1 MGIGPGKIKA
11 ASPEHKPPAW
21 PSADLESIHFGG
33 EDSIDC
39 VNRITQR
46 TFLKQTSQG
55 LAGLAVAPAA
65 LARPLGQAE
74 RSAQPTAKPVATFS
88 VVGFDPRT
96 GDLGVAVQSKFFA
109 VGSVVPWAK
118 AGVGAI
124 ATQSYANVSYGPDGL
139 ELLAK
144 GKSARE
150 TVETLT
156 SADGNKQRRQL
167 GIVDAKGNSASFTGS
182 GCHPWAGHIEKP
194 DFCAQGNILTGKEV
208 VDAMAASFEQS
219 QKKGKGGLCNWLAD
233 ALTVGQDA
241 GGDSRGRQSAALL
254 VVRKNGGY
262 AGGNDRFIDLRVDD
276 HKTPIIELHR
286 LLAIHKKIHKRAHE
300 NPPKR

>member
-1 MGIGPGKIKA
+1 MSIGLGKIKA

-124 ATQSYANVSYGPDGL
+124 ATQSFANVTYGPEGL
-139 ELLAK
+139 KRLAK
-144 GKSARE
+144 GQSAKA
-150 TVETLT
+150 TVEALT
-156 SADGNKQRRQL
+156 KADPNRRLRQL

-182 GCHPWAGHIEKP
+182 GCHDWAGHIEKSN
-194 DFCAQGNILTGKEV
+194 FCAQGNILTGREV
-208 VDAMAASFEQS
+208 VAAMAASFGQS
-219 QKKGKGGLCNWLAD
+219 QKKAMGGLCDWLAD
-233 ALTVGQDA
+233 ALMAGQDA

-286 LLAIHKKIHKRAHE
+286 LLALHKKIHTRAHQ

>member
-1 MGIGPGKIKA
+1 M
-11 ASPEHKPPAW
+11 
-21 PSADLESIHFGG
+21 
-33 EDSIDC
+33 
-39 VNRITQR
+39 
-46 TFLKQTSQG
+46 
-55 LAGLAVAPAA
+55 AVAPAA
-65 LARPLGQAE
+65 LAKPKTE
-74 RSAQPTAKPVATFS
+74 PVATFS
-88 VVGFDPRT
+88 IAGFDPHT

-156 SADGNKQRRQL
+156 SADRNKQRRQL

-182 GCHPWAGHIEKP
+182 DCHDWAGHIEKP
-194 DFCAQGNILTGKEV
+194 HFCAQGNILTGKEV
-208 VDAMAASFEQS
+208 VGAMASSFEQL
-219 QKKGKGGLCNWLAD
+219 QKQAKGGLCDWLAN
-233 ALTVGQDA
+233 ALMAGQNA

-254 VVRKNGGY
+254 VVRKKSGY
-262 AGGNDRFIDLRVDD
+262 GGGNDRFIDLRVDD
-276 HKTPIIELHR
+276 HKTPIAELRR
-286 LLAIHKKIHKRAHE
+286 LLQLHKNLFKRAHD
-300 NPPKR
+300 NPPKG

>member
-1 MGIGPGKIKA
+1 MGIDAGKIKA

-21 PSADLESIHFGG
+21 PSADLGSIHFGDG
-33 EDSIDC
+33 DSISG
-39 VNRITQR
+39 VNRINQR
-46 TFLKQTSQG
+46 TFIKRTGQG

-65 LARPLGQAE
+65 LAAL
-74 RSAQPTAKPVATFS
+74 AKPKTEPVATFS
-88 VVGFDPRT
+88 IAGFDPHT

-219 QKKGKGGLCNWLAD
+219 QKQAKGGLCNWLVN
-233 ALTVGQDA
+233 ALTAGQDA

-254 VVRKNGGY
+254 VVRKKGGY
-262 AGGNDRFIDLRVDD
+262 GGGNDRFIDLRVDD
-276 HKTPIIELHR
+276 HKTPIVELRR
-286 LLAIHKKIHKRAHE
+286 LLQLHKNLFKRAHA
-300 NPPKR
+300 NPPKG

>member
-1 MGIGPGKIKA
+1 MGIDPERIKA
-11 ASPEHKPPAW
+11 MPLEHKSAAW
-21 PSADLESIHFGG
+21 PSAGLESIHFGSDDIIG
-33 EDSIDC
+33 G
-39 VNRITQR
+39 VNRINQR
-46 TFLKQTSQG
+46 IFIKRTSQG
-55 LAGLAVAPAA
+55 LAGLAVAPAT
-65 LARPLGQAE
+65 LAKPLDQE
-74 RSAQPTAKPVATFS
+74 EPSAKPTTKPVATFS
-88 VVGFDPRT
+88 IVGFNPLT

-219 QKKGKGGLCNWLAD
+219 QKQAKGGLCDWLAN
-233 ALTVGQDA
+233 ALMAGQDA

-254 VVRKNGGY
+254 VVRKKGGY
-262 AGGNDRFIDLRVDD
+262 GGGNDRFIDLRVDD
-276 HKTPIIELHR
+276 HKTPIAELRR
-286 LLAIHKKIHKRAHE
+286 LLQLHKNLFKRAHA
-300 NPPKR
+300 NPPKG

>member
-1 MGIGPGKIKA
+1 MGIDRGRIKA
-11 ASPEHKPPAW
+11 TPLEHKSPAW
-21 PSADLESIHFGG
+21 PSADLGSIHFGG
-33 EDSIDC
+33 GDSISG
-39 VNRITQR
+39 VNRINQR
-46 TFLKQTSQG
+46 TFIKRTGQG

-65 LARPLGQAE
+65 LANRKTE
-74 RSAQPTAKPVATFS
+74 PVATFS
-88 VVGFDPRT
+88 IAGFDPHT

-144 GKSARE
+144 GRSARE
-150 TVETLT
+150 TVEMLT

-219 QKKGKGGLCNWLAD
+219 QKQAKGGLCNWLVD
-233 ALTVGQDA
+233 ALTAGQDA

-254 VVRKNGGY
+254 VVRKKGGY
-262 AGGNDRFIDLRVDD
+262 GGGNDRFIDLRVDD
-276 HKTPIIELHR
+276 HKTPIAELRR
-286 LLAIHKKIHKRAHE
+286 LLQLHKNLFKRAHA
-300 NPPKR
+300 NPPKG

>member
-1 MGIGPGKIKA
+1 MGIDAGKIKA

-21 PSADLESIHFGG
+21 PSADLGSIHFGDG
-33 EDSIDC
+33 DSISG
-39 VNRITQR
+39 VNRINQR
-46 TFLKQTSQG
+46 TFIKRTGQG

-65 LARPLGQAE
+65 LAAL
-74 RSAQPTAKPVATFS
+74 AKPKTEPVATFS
-88 VVGFDPRT
+88 IAGFDPHT

-219 QKKGKGGLCNWLAD
+219 QKQAKGGLCNWLVD
-233 ALTVGQDA
+233 ALTAGQDA

-254 VVRKNGGY
+254 VVRKKGGY
-262 AGGNDRFIDLRVDD
+262 GGGNDRFIDLRVDD
-276 HKTPIIELHR
+276 HKTPIAELRR
-286 LLAIHKKIHKRAHE
+286 LLQLHKNLFKRAHA
-300 NPPKR
+300 NPPKG

>member
-1 MGIGPGKIKA
+1 MGIGVGKIEGAPSK
-11 ASPEHKPPAW
+11 HKPPARAGAYLG
-21 PSADLESIHFGG
+21 SMHFGD

-39 VNRITQR
+39 VNQITQR
-46 TFLKQTSQG
+46 TFLKQTGQG
-55 LAGLAVAPAA
+55 LASLAVTPAGLAK
-65 LARPLGQAE
+65 PLGQVATQ
-74 RSAQPTAKPVATFS
+74 ANPVATFS
-88 VVGFDPRT
+88 IVGFDPRT

-124 ATQSYANVSYGPDGL
+124 ATQSYANVSYGPEGL
-139 ELLAK
+139 ERLTK
-144 GKSARE
+144 GQTARE
-150 TVETLT
+150 TVKALT
-156 SADGNKQRRQL
+156 SADKDRRLRQL
-167 GIVDAKGNSASFTGS
+167 GIVDARGNSTSFTGS
-182 GCHPWAGHIEKP
+182 GCHQWAGHSERP
-194 DFCAQGNILTGKEV
+194 NFCAQGNILTGKEV

-219 QKKGKGGLCNWLAD
+219 QKKGMGGLCNWLAD
-233 ALTVGQDA
+233 ALTAGQDA

-262 AGGNDRFIDLRVDD
+262 AAGNDRFIDLRVDD

-286 LLAIHKKIHKRAHE
+286 LLTLHKKIQKRAHE

>member
-1 MGIGPGKIKA
+1 MGIGVGKIEGAPSK
-11 ASPEHKPPAW
+11 HKPPARAG
-21 PSADLESIHFGG
+21 ADLKSIHFGD

-39 VNRITQR
+39 VNQITQR
-46 TFLKQTSQG
+46 TFLKQTGQG
-55 LAGLAVAPAA
+55 LASLAVTPAC
-65 LARPLGQAE
+65 LAKPLGQ
-74 RSAQPTAKPVATFS
+74 VATQANPVSTFS
-88 VVGFDPRT
+88 IVGFDPRT

-124 ATQSYANVSYGPDGL
+124 ATQSYANVSYGPEGL
-139 ELLAK
+139 ERLTKGQTAK
-144 GKSARE
+144 Q
-150 TVETLT
+150 TVKALT
-156 SADGNKQRRQL
+156 SADKDRRLRQL
-167 GIVDAKGNSASFTGS
+167 GIVDARGNSTSFTGS
-182 GCHPWAGHIEKP
+182 GCHQWAGHSERP
-194 DFCAQGNILTGKEV
+194 NFCAQGNILTGKEV

-219 QKKGKGGLCNWLAD
+219 QKKGMGGLCNWLAD
-233 ALTVGQDA
+233 ALTAGQDA

-262 AGGNDRFIDLRVDD
+262 AAGNDRFIDLRVDD

-286 LLAIHKKIHKRAHE
+286 LLTLHKKIHKRAHE

>member
-1 MGIGPGKIKA
+1 MGISPGKIKA
-11 ASPEHKPPAW
+11 APPEHKPPAW

-33 EDSIDC
+33 EDSISG
-39 VNRITQR
+39 VNRINQR
-46 TFLKQTSQG
+46 TFIKRTGQG
-55 LAGLAVAPAA
+55 LAALAVAPAA
-65 LARPLGQAE
+65 LANRKTG
-74 RSAQPTAKPVATFS
+74 PVATFS
-88 VVGFDPRT
+88 IAGFDPHT

-194 DFCAQGNILTGKEV
+194 NFCAQGNILTGKEV

-219 QKKGKGGLCNWLAD
+219 QKQAKGGLCDWLAN
-233 ALTVGQDA
+233 ALMAGQDA

-254 VVRKNGGY
+254 VVRKKGGY
-262 AGGNDRFIDLRVDD
+262 GGGNDRFIDLRVDD
-276 HKTPIIELHR
+276 HKTPIAELRR
-286 LLAIHKKIHKRAHE
+286 LLQLHKNLFKRAHA
-300 NPPKR
+300 NPLKG

>member
-1 MGIGPGKIKA
+1 MGIGVGKIEGAPSK
-11 ASPEHKPPAW
+11 HKPPARAG
-21 PSADLESIHFGG
+21 ADLRSIHFGD

-39 VNRITQR
+39 VNQITQR
-46 TFLKQTSQG
+46 TFLKQTGQG
-55 LAGLAVAPAA
+55 LASLAVTPAGLAK
-65 LARPLGQAE
+65 PLGQVATQ
-74 RSAQPTAKPVATFS
+74 ANPVATFS
-88 VVGFDPRT
+88 IVGFDPRT

-124 ATQSYANVSYGPDGL
+124 ATQSYANVSYGPEGL
-139 ELLAK
+139 ERLTK
-144 GKSARE
+144 GQTARQ
-150 TVETLT
+150 TVKALT
-156 SADGNKQRRQL
+156 SADKDRRLRQL
-167 GIVDAKGNSASFTGS
+167 GIVDARGNSTSFTGS
-182 GCHPWAGHIEKP
+182 GCHQWAGHSERP
-194 DFCAQGNILTGKEV
+194 NFCAQGNILTGKEV

-219 QKKGKGGLCNWLAD
+219 QKKGMGGLCNWLAD
-233 ALTVGQDA
+233 ALTAGQDA

-262 AGGNDRFIDLRVDD
+262 AAGNDRFIDLRVDD

-286 LLAIHKKIHKRAHE
+286 LLTLHKKIHKRAHE

>member
-1 MGIGPGKIKA
+1 MGIGPERIKA
-11 ASPEHKPPAW
+11 APPEHKPPAW
-21 PSADLESIHFGG
+21 PSADLGSIRFGG
-33 EDSIDC
+33 GDSISG
-39 VNRITQR
+39 VNRINQR
-46 TFLKQTSQG
+46 TFIKRTGQG

-65 LARPLGQAE
+65 LAAL
-74 RSAQPTAKPVATFS
+74 AKPKTEPVATFS
-88 VVGFDPRT
+88 IAGFDPHT

-219 QKKGKGGLCNWLAD
+219 QKQAKGGLCNWLVD
-233 ALTVGQDA
+233 ALTAGQDA

-254 VVRKNGGY
+254 VVRKKGGY
-262 AGGNDRFIDLRVDD
+262 GGGNDRFIDLRVDD
-276 HKTPIIELHR
+276 HKTPIVELRR
-286 LLAIHKKIHKRAHE
+286 LLQLHKNLFKRAHA
-300 NPPKR
+300 NPPKG

>member
-1 MGIGPGKIKA
+1 MG
-11 ASPEHKPPAW
+11 
-21 PSADLESIHFGG
+21 SIHFGDG
-33 EDSIDC
+33 DSISG

-46 TFLKQTSQG
+46 TFIKRTGQG
-55 LAGLAVAPAA
+55 LAGLAIAPAA
-65 LARPLGQAE
+65 LAK
-74 RSAQPTAKPVATFS
+74 PTVKPVATFS
-88 VVGFDPRT
+88 IVGFDPRT

-150 TVETLT
+150 TVSTLT
-156 SADGNKQRRQL
+156 SADRNKQRRQL

-182 GCHPWAGHIEKP
+182 DCHDWAGHIEKP
-194 DFCAQGNILTGKEV
+194 HFCAQGNILNGKEV
-208 VDAMAASFEQS
+208 VDTMASSFEQS
-219 QKKGKGGLCNWLAD
+219 QKQAKGGLCDWLAD
-233 ALTVGQDA
+233 ALMAGQDA

-254 VVRKNGGY
+254 VVRKKGGY
-262 AGGNDRFIDLRVDD
+262 SGGNDRFIDLRVDD
-276 HKTPIIELHR
+276 HKTPIAELLR
-286 LLAIHKKIHKRAHE
+286 LLQLHKNLFKRAHA
-300 NPPKR
+300 NPPNG

>member
-1 MGIGPGKIKA
+1 MGIGLGKIKA
-11 ASPEHKPPAW
+11 ARPEHKPPAW

-33 EDSIDC
+33 GDSISG
-39 VNRITQR
+39 VNRINQR
-46 TFLKQTSQG
+46 TFIKRTGQG
-55 LAGLAVAPAA
+55 LAVLAVAPAA
-65 LARPLGQAE
+65 LAKSKTE
-74 RSAQPTAKPVATFS
+74 PVATFS
-88 VVGFDPRT
+88 IAGFDPHT

-219 QKKGKGGLCNWLAD
+219 QKQAKGGLCNWLVD
-233 ALTVGQDA
+233 ALTAGQDA

-254 VVRKNGGY
+254 VVRKKGGY
-262 AGGNDRFIDLRVDD
+262 GGGNDRFIDLRVDD
-276 HKTPIIELHR
+276 HKTPIVELRR
-286 LLAIHKKIHKRAHE
+286 LLQLHKNLFKRAHA
-300 NPPKR
+300 NPPKG

>member
-1 MGIGPGKIKA
+1 MGISPGKIKA
-11 ASPEHKPPAW
+11 APPEHKPPAW
-21 PSADLESIHFGG
+21 PSADLGSIHFGG
-33 EDSIDC
+33 GDSISS
-39 VNRITQR
+39 VNRINQR
-46 TFLKQTSQG
+46 TFIKRTGQG
-55 LAGLAVAPAA
+55 LVGLAVAPAA
-65 LARPLGQAE
+65 LAKPK
-74 RSAQPTAKPVATFS
+74 TKPVATFS
-88 VVGFDPRT
+88 IVGFDPLT

-124 ATQSYANVSYGPDGL
+124 ATQSYANVTYGPDGL
-139 ELLAK
+139 ELLAN

-219 QKKGKGGLCNWLAD
+219 QKQAKGGLCDWLAN
-233 ALTVGQDA
+233 ALMAGQDA

-254 VVRKNGGY
+254 VVRKKGGY
-262 AGGNDRFIDLRVDD
+262 GGGNDRFIDLRVDD
-276 HKTPIIELHR
+276 HKTPIVELRR
-286 LLAIHKKIHKRAHE
+286 LLQLHKNLFKRAHA
-300 NPPKR
+300 NPPKG

>member
-1 MGIGPGKIKA
+1 MDISPGKIKA
-11 ASPEHKPPAW
+11 VPPEHKPPAW
-21 PSADLESIHFGG
+21 PSADLGSIHFGVG
-33 EDSIDC
+33 DSISD
-39 VNRITQR
+39 VNRINQR
-46 TFLKQTSQG
+46 TFIKRTGQG
-55 LAGLAVAPAA
+55 LAGLAVAPDA
-65 LARPLGQAE
+65 LVK
-74 RSAQPTAKPVATFS
+74 PTVKPVATFS
-88 VVGFDPRT
+88 IVGFDPRT

-139 ELLAK
+139 ELLAD

-150 TVETLT
+150 TVSTLT
-156 SADGNKQRRQL
+156 SADRNKQRRQL

-208 VDAMAASFEQS
+208 VDTMASSFEQS
-219 QKKGKGGLCNWLAD
+219 QKQAKGGLCDWLAD
-233 ALTVGQDA
+233 ALMAGQDA

-254 VVRKNGGY
+254 VVRKKGGY
-262 AGGNDRFIDLRVDD
+262 GGGNDRFIDLRVDD
-276 HKTPIIELHR
+276 HKTPIAELRR
-286 LLAIHKKIHKRAHE
+286 LLQLHKNLFKRAHA
-300 NPPKR
+300 NPPNG

>member
-1 MGIGPGKIKA
+1 MGIGLGKIKA
-11 ASPEHKPPAW
+11 ARPEHKPPAW
-21 PSADLESIHFGG
+21 PSADLGSIHFAS
-33 EDSIDC
+33 DDIIAV
-39 VNRITQR
+39 VNRINQR
-46 TFLKQTSQG
+46 TFIKRTGQG
-55 LAGLAVAPAA
+55 LAALAVAPAA
-65 LARPLGQAE
+65 LAK
-74 RSAQPTAKPVATFS
+74 PTTEPVATFS
-88 VVGFDPRT
+88 IVGFDPLT

-194 DFCAQGNILTGKEV
+194 NFCAQGNILTGKEV
-208 VDAMAASFEQS
+208 VDAMASSFEQL
-219 QKKGKGGLCNWLAD
+219 QKQAKGGLCDWLAN
-233 ALTVGQDA
+233 ALMAGQDA

-254 VVRKNGGY
+254 GVRKKGGY
-262 AGGNDRFIDLRVDD
+262 GGGNDRFIDLRVDD
-276 HKTPIIELHR
+276 HKTPIAELRR
-286 LLAIHKKIHKRAHE
+286 LLQLHKNLFKRAHA
-300 NPPKR
+300 NPPKG

>member
-1 MGIGPGKIKA
+1 MGIGLGKIKA
-11 ASPEHKPPAW
+11 ARPEHKPPAW
-21 PSADLESIHFGG
+21 PSADLGSIHFGDG
-33 EDSIDC
+33 DSISG
-39 VNRITQR
+39 VNRINQR
-46 TFLKQTSQG
+46 TFIKRTGQG
-55 LAGLAVAPAA
+55 LAGLAIAPAA
-65 LARPLGQAE
+65 LAKPLGQAE
-74 RSAQPTAKPVATFS
+74 RSAQTTAKPVATFS
-88 VVGFDPRT
+88 IVGFDPRT

-156 SADGNKQRRQL
+156 LTDGNKQRRQL

-194 DFCAQGNILTGKEV
+194 NFCAQGNILTGKEV

-219 QKKGKGGLCNWLAD
+219 QKQAKGGLCDWLAN
-233 ALTVGQDA
+233 ALMAGQDA

-254 VVRKNGGY
+254 VVRKKGGY
-262 AGGNDRFIDLRVDD
+262 GGGNDRFIDLRVDD
-276 HKTPIIELHR
+276 HKTPIVELRR
-286 LLAIHKKIHKRAHE
+286 LLQLHKNLFKRAHA
-300 NPPKR
+300 NPPKG